1 VKHTEPAWHR
11 RIGVLARAARR
22 DVEAALDA
30 NGWRWNVGMSRWL
43 DVLIT
48 LEEGARQ

>member
-22 DVEAALDA
+22 DVEAALD
-30 NGWRWNVGMSRWL
+30 NSWRWNIGLSRWL

-48 LEEGARQ
+48 LEQGAGQ